1 MSPAKSPNISGFFAT
16 QTKQR
21 RPKPLGLNTT
31 VKFQM
36 SKNKEFK
43 SVKNI
48 VIAEAMILN
57 LPTDE
62 VEGTDEPVEPDREPT
77 AEEAESPD
85 PPPPMA
91 ALPTCSAC

>member
-1 MSPAKSPNISGFFAT
+1 M
-16 QTKQR
+16 
-21 RPKPLGLNTT
+21 
-31 VKFQM
+31 
-36 SKNKEFK
+36 
-43 SVKNI
+43 KNI
-48 VIAEAMILN
+48 AIAEAMKLN

-62 VEGTDEPVEPDREPT
+62 VEDTDEPVEPDREPT

>member
-1 MSPAKSPNISGFFAT
+1 M
-16 QTKQR
+16 
-21 RPKPLGLNTT
+21 NTA

-36 SKNKEFK
+36 SQSKEFK

-48 VIAEAMILN
+48 AIAEAMKLN

-62 VEGTDEPVEPDREPT
+62 VEDTDEPVEPDREPT

-85 PPPPMA
+85 PLPPMA